1 MNKIKTVMEDNIYII
16 FLKCASITFFG
27 TLFSFLGCSYI
38 YKYFSIPD
46 FSKKEKEEVYDT
58 LIKKRNEFTEEQL
71 KEKDFMESYPIFY
84 KPDINKITNEFQ
96 HSNLIY
102 DTYIK
107 LDYTENNKHNHIK
120 VETPKTNYYMKYNY
134 DDHRFDYWSD
144 LNISFLY
151 LLVGARKYV
160 ITENQECI
168 YKLNFND
175 LRTILNKQVEEEFRS
190 DDDDDDDD
198 DSNHHLKHKKIK
210 IDKENDYLFIKAKPK
225 INKEINNQKYNDIYE
240 TNTSNKN
247 NLKNNLNDLSNNT
260 LYNYIHFDMDDNM
273 FIDNELTTFI
283 NKTIQF
289 KKCGSIADFEEYNKK
304 INKENNSI
312 NNVNTNPENPENQEN
327 PNSNSNTNTNTN
339 TNNKTDITDLPK
351 PKTISF
357 SEFKKMN
364 LYKL

>member
-1 MNKIKTVMEDNIYII
+1 MNKIKMVIEDNIYLI
-16 FLKCASITFFG
+16 FLKCASVTFFG

-71 KEKDFMESYPIFY
+71 KEMDFIESYPIFY
-84 KPDINKITNEFQ
+84 KPDFNKKTNEFK
-96 HSNLIY
+96 HSNRIY

-107 LDYTENNKHNHIK
+107 LDVTEKNKQNHIK
-120 VETPKTNYYMKYNY
+120 IETPKTNYYIKYNY

-144 LNISFLY
+144 FNISFLH
-151 LLVGARKYV
+151 LLVGARRFV

-175 LRTILNKQVEEEFRS
+175 VRIILNKQVEEEFRS

-198 DSNHHLKHKKIK
+198 DTLKHKKIK

-240 TNTSNKN
+240 TNESKKN

-260 LYNYIHFDMDDNM
+260 LYNYIHFDLDDNM

-289 KKCGSIADFEEYNKK
+289 KKCGSISDFEEYNKK

-312 NNVNTNPENPENQEN
+312 NDVNTYTEN
-327 PNSNSNTNTNTN
+327 PNSNTN

>member
-1 MNKIKTVMEDNIYII
+1 MNKIKMVIEDNIYLI
-16 FLKCASITFFG
+16 FLKCASVTFFG

-46 FSKKEKEEVYDT
+46 FSKKEKEEVYGT

-71 KEKDFMESYPIFY
+71 KEMDFIQSYPIFY
-84 KPDINKITNEFQ
+84 KPDFNKKTNEFQ
-96 HSNLIY
+96 HSNRIY

-107 LDYTENNKHNHIK
+107 IDYTENNKQNHVKI
-120 VETPKTNYYMKYNY
+120 ETPNTNYYIKYNY

-144 LNISFLY
+144 FNISFLY
-151 LLVGARKYV
+151 LLVGARKFV
-160 ITENQECI
+160 VTENQECI

-175 LRTILNKQVEEEFRS
+175 VRTILNKQVEDKFRS
-190 DDDDDDDD
+190 DDDDDDEI
-198 DSNHHLKHKKIK
+198 DSNNHLKHKKIK

-240 TNTSNKN
+240 SNKSNKN

-260 LYNYIHFDMDDNM
+260 LYNYIHFDLDDNM

-289 KKCGSIADFEEYNKK
+289 KKCGSLSDFEEYNKK
-304 INKENNSI
+304 IHKENNSM
-312 NNVNTNPENPENQEN
+312 NDVNTNTENTY
-327 PNSNSNTNTNTN
+327 TNTN
-339 TNNKTDITDLPK
+339 NNKTDITDLPK